1 MDPRGPSEVVISL
14 LLLKTLT
21 TASFLSILGQ
31 IVLKIFFEYQIILK
45 DLKIHYVKLM

>member
-21 TASFLSILGQ
+21 TASFLSIIGQ
-31 IVLKIFFEYQIILK
+31 NCSQIIFEYQIILK
-45 DLKIHYVKLM
+45 DLKIYYVN